1 MPSPFMANPSI
12 ALRAAAVAGAA
23 GAACVAYGVVVEH
36 RWYRE
41 QRYTLPVLPPDAEP
55 LTLLH
60 LSDLHFVP
68 KDERKARFLA
78 ALPRPDVTRERWAS
92 PWSTPPTRGRSWW
105 PWDIA
110 WCSPAIP
117 MAARCA
123 CRSSAPWSPT
133 GPLRPSWP
141 WAWPAWDRDTSTFP
155 RGWGRAGTR
164 RS

>member
-78 ALPRPDVTRERWAS
+78 ALPRPDVTVVTGDFLAHPAAVERAVAS
-92 PWSTPPTRGRSWW
+92 VRPVRGTVAS
-105 PWDIA
+105 
-110 WCSPAIP
+110 
-117 MAARCA
+117 
-123 CRSSAPWSPT
+123 
-133 GPLRPSWP
+133 L
-141 WAWPAWDRDTSTFP
+141 FV
-155 RGWGRAGTR
+155 
-164 RS
+164 